1 MSSNQ
6 YFSFSRIGLVM
17 KRDLME
23 NWKTNLYRF
32 LGPYAG
38 FLMVMIFGYKIAE
51 NGRVLENSK
60 IVTDMPNFLFE
71 GYIDKITAAFVLVL
85 LIGGAYY
92 ASYIMETMSS
102 QQKRISYLM
111 LPATMLEKFVARALF
126 VTVGFVITAVCA
138 LALAE
143 ATRYLFL
150 PLFDLPD
157 TFQQSTLPAIWEKIT
172 VIDALEYS
180 GPGAMESRMIDY
192 LADIAALLYLLWIHS
207 FFILGGCYWH
217 KHSFWKVLAA
227 MLVFNI
233 ACVIGMVH
241 IAEGIGAEN
250 AKAIAEWIETNMD
263 WVTIDGILSF
273 CIALLSILIML
284 NWWLSYKV
292 FTRTQV
298 IKPKF
303 RLL

>member
-1 MSSNQ
+1 MDTNQ

-38 FLMVMIFGYKIAE
+38 FLMVMIFGYMNYSGDSNTMKYPEIEFMNYA
-51 NGRVLENSK
+51 NLVLGSL
-60 IVTDMPNFLFE
+60 V
-71 GYIDKITAAFVLVL
+71 AVL
-85 LIGGAYY
+85 LIGGAFY
-92 ASYIMETMSS
+92 ASYIMETMNS
-102 QQKRISYLM
+102 QHKRISYLM

-126 VTVGFVITAVCA
+126 VTIGFVIVVVCA
-138 LALAE
+138 LLLAE

-157 TFQQSTLPAIWEKIT
+157 TFQQSTLPAIWEQFTI
-172 VIDALEYS
+172 IDALEYS
-180 GPGAMESRMIDY
+180 GPGAMESRIMDY

-217 KHSFWKVLAA
+217 KHSFWKVLVA
-227 MLVFNI
+227 MLVFSI
-233 ACVIGMVH
+233 ACAVIMVYM
-241 IAEGIGAEN
+241 AEGIGAEQG
-250 AKAIAEWIETNMD
+250 KAIIEWIETNMD
-263 WVTIDGILSF
+263 WITPKGMLSF
-273 CIALLSILIML
+273 VIALLSILIML